1 MVVKLKDFHEL
12 RQLHSFGDKAIIV
25 CSEDNNKAGK
35 FHKKEEATAD
45 WMIYHHKLGCPSLG
59 ILFMSQSGTVKL

>member
-25 CSEDNNKAGK
+25 CSEDNNKVGK
-35 FHKKEEATAD
+35 FNAKDEATAD
-45 WMIYHHKLGCPSLG
+45 W
-59 ILFMSQSGTVKL
+59 ILDIPA